1 MNSAVA
7 GKVLFIVKREKQIV
21 QQLFDLFGKNKL
33 ALAVEHEL
41 GTAISHAQHAH
52 FDVIVLDADVKGM
65 PIEKTIQ
72 ILRDIDP
79 QTRIIV
85 KTHDNTRELEAK
97 VRKEKIYYYHLDS
110 FGPDDLKLAIKN
122 AIYQRSNL
130 TPATT
135 AESDYEIQI
144 LMVDENDDF
153 LEIHRANLELHQCR
167 VDISYQ
173 ADEAFQKVKNRPP
186 DLIMVDMDVPVGSD
200 GLHFVEKL
208 LNDEKTKRIPVLIFL
223 SKTFVEKHTA
233 MLERV
238 KSTLPTWAYLDKPV
252 KIEEVM
258 PKVEQLLSA
267 AIVTHLGH

>member
-1 MNSAVA
+1 MNSVVA

-33 ALAVEHEL
+33 GLAVEHEL

-85 KTHDNTRELEAK
+85 KTHDNSRELEAK

-122 AIYQRSNL
+122 AIYRRSNL
-130 TPATT
+130 ML
-135 AESDYEIQI
+135 ESTGESNHQIQI

-153 LEIHRANLELHQCR
+153 LEIHRANLELHHCR

-173 ADEAFQKVKNRPP
+173 ADEAYQKIKNKPP

-200 GLHFVEKL
+200 GLHFMDKF
-208 LNDEKTKRIPVLIFL
+208 LNDEQMKRIPVLIFL
-223 SKTFVEKHTA
+223 SKTFVEKHAA

-238 KSTLPTWAYLDKPV
+238 KSALPTWSYLDKPV
-252 KIEEVM
+252 KIEDVM
-258 PKVEQLLSA
+258 PQVEQLLSPKK
-267 AIVTHLGH
+267 LSLMGH